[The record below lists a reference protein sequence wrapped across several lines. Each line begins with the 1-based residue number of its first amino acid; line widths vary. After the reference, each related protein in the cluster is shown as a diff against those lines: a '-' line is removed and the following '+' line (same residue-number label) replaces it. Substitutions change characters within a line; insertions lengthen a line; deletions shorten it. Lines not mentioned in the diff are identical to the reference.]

1 MDSLIQQIID
11 NLEQELA
18 MLLTAIQCAHEG
30 ATHEENKAENK
41 YDTRGLEAAYLAH
54 GLSVRAEELQQSV
67 IDYRQLQ
74 RLGVDKHSRIQIG
87 ALVYLEDEE
96 GIEKKVFVGPSG
108 GGIKLQFEGN
118 EITVVT
124 PTSPIGGALLGK
136 SIDDDIALKIK
147 GLDVNYTV
155 CHVE

>member
-1 MDSLIQQIID
+1 MD
-11 NLEQELA
+11 NLITLILDHIEQELST
-18 MLLTAIQCAHEG
+18 LLTAAQNAHDG

-54 GLSVRAEELQQSV
+54 GLSVRVEELQQSI

-74 RLGVDKHSRIQIG
+74 RVEVDNYSCVQVG
-87 ALVYLEDEE
+87 TLVCLEDDDGNERR
-96 GIEKKVFVGPSG
+96 VFVGPSG
-108 GGIKLQFEGN
+108 GGIKLDFEGY

-124 PTSPIGGALLGK
+124 PTSPIGEALLGK
-136 SIDDDIALKIK
+136 AVDDVFTLKVK

-155 CHVE
+155 FHMQ